1 MRTFL
6 TLDRVTVESDTGIIN
21 FTCTEATPD
30 NTMLALRRE
39 GGYVSISASHGPFE
53 IALRP
58 RFQELSR
65 VLSRLRPVE
74 GLQTTRQVGTAQAYL
89 AVGLSADGKLLLRPT
104 IVADATGH
112 LSFNLALSDAMRKA
126 LFEWLPVEVGAEVA
140 ADAI

>member
-1 MRTFL
+1 MRNFL
-6 TLDRVTVESDTGIIN
+6 TLDKVTINPDHGIIS
-21 FTCTEATPD
+21 FEREHETDDDRPTL
-30 NTMLALRRE
+30 TMRRE
-39 GGYVSISASHGPFE
+39 GGYVAISASHGPFE

-89 AVGLSADGKLLLRPT
+89 AVGLSPDGTLLLRPT

-112 LSFNLALSDAMRKA
+112 LSFNLMLTGAARQA
-126 LFEWLPVEVGAEVA
+126 LFEWLPVETNGAGDMV
-140 ADAI
+140 